1 MIERGKGLA
10 LAGAAL
16 MLGAAAPLPG
26 EQPFAALKLSAEVA
40 RAGEAGR
47 DPLLLLAAARLR
59 AGAPVTLADGTSDKV
74 AEWIARAEAIGGD
87 DPRIA
92 ALAADIRAEARKGRE
107 NGPSVSQT
115 RLMGGERRAF
125 TETFR
130 AGQPAVVYIEGD
142 GDTDLSLRVGTACH
156 DLSAGD
162 VKICAWTPRT
172 TGRVTVEIANT
183 GAVAN
188 RVILGMN

>member
-1 MIERGKGLA
+1 MGMGRMVA

-16 MLGAAAPLPG
+16 MLGAAAPLPDA
-26 EQPFAALKLSAEVA
+26 QPFVALKLSAEVA
-40 RAGEAGR
+40 RAGEAAR

-59 AGAPVTLADGTSDKV
+59 AAAPVTLADGTPDK
-74 AEWIARAEAIGGD
+74 AGEWIARAETIGGD

-92 ALAADIRAEARKGRE
+92 ALAADIRAEARKGRQD
-107 NGPSVSQT
+107 GPSVSQT
-115 RLMGGERRAF
+115 NLKGGERRAF

-130 AGQPAVVYIEGD
+130 AGKPAVVYIEGD
-142 GDTDLSLRVGTACH
+142 GDTSLSLRVGTACR
-156 DLSAGD
+156 DFSAGD

-172 TGRVTVEIANT
+172 TGSVTVEIGNT